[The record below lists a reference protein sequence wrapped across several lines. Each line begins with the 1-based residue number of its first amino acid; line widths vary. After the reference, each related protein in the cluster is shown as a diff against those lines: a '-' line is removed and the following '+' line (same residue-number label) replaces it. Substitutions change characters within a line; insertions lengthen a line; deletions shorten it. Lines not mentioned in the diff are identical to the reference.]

1 MKEFVK
7 KKAVIVKDRLGLPNY
22 MTMFYMEPG
31 TYSPEDVPE
40 MFKIRNN
47 IVPAILISQYHNT
60 TMKSMG
66 GDVAVSLPYQQP
78 RHTITLDEAAAACAR
93 KGEGW
98 HLMTN
103 TEFVYLLHEAE
114 ELGHTIGGNTN
125 HGSNADN
132 PQEKGVAYDSAGR
145 TLTGCDPLTWSH
157 DGTAGGVFGL
167 CGNFYEWV
175 TGLRLHYGVIE
186 YTKNNDAAVD
196 GYTTE
201 APDWQA
207 ATVNGKPLR
216 LYGNDGV
223 TLSTQ
228 EDVEVAWDGC
238 HIKDLQLEEL
248 EEMPEIAYKL
258 GIVPHDWKNETAG
271 IWADSELEE
280 AVPFRGSSFFSTSSG
295 GAGALHLDSPRSSV
309 YVSVSF
315 RSALFLESWKLVTDL
330 LKAGAEAHAGAQDE

>member
-22 MTMFYMEPG
+22 MTMFYMDQG
-31 TYSPEDVPE
+31 TYNPEDVPE
-40 MFKIRNN
+40 MFKIRNK

-60 TMKSMG
+60 TIKSMG

-78 RHTITLDEAAAACAR
+78 RHTIALDEAAAACAR

-157 DGTAGGVFGL
+157 DGTAGGVFGI
-167 CGNFYEWV
+167 CGNFYDMV
-175 TGLRLHYGVIE
+175 TGLRLHKGVVE
-186 YTKNNDAAVD
+186 YIKDNDAAVE
-196 GYTTE
+196 GYKDE
-201 APDWQA
+201 APDWTVA
-207 ATVNGKPLR
+207 EVNGKPLR

-223 TLSTQ
+223 TLSTK
-228 EDVEVAWDGC
+228 EDVEVTWDGC

-271 IWADSELEE
+271 IWADNELEE
-280 AVPFRGSSFFSTSSG
+280 AVPLRGLSFLNTSSG
-295 GAGALHLDSPRSSV
+295 GAGALSLYDPRSLVGSL
-309 YVSVSF
+309 VSF
-315 RSALFLESWKLVTDL
+315 RSSLFLESWKLVTDL
-330 LKAGAEAHAGAQDE
+330 LKAGAEAHA

>member
-31 TYSPEDVPE
+31 TYNPEDVPE
-40 MFKIRNN
+40 MFKIRNK

-60 TMKSMG
+60 TMKSIG

-114 ELGHTIGGNTN
+114 EMGHTIGGNTN

-132 PQEKGVAYDSAGR
+132 PQEKGIVYDSAGR

-157 DGTAGGVFGL
+157 DGTAGGVFGI
-167 CGNFYEWV
+167 CGNFWEFA
-175 TGLRLHYGVIE
+175 TGLRLHKGVVE
-186 YTKNNDAAVD
+186 YTKDNDAAVE
-196 GYTTE
+196 GYKDE
-201 APDWQA
+201 APDW
-207 ATVNGKPLR
+207 TVA
-216 LYGNDGV
+216 
-223 TLSTQ
+223 
-228 EDVEVAWDGC
+228 EV
-238 HIKDLQLEEL
+238 K
-248 EEMPEIAYKL
+248 YKL

-280 AVPFRGSSFFSTSSG
+280 AVPVRGSGFDGASDG
-295 GAGALHLDSPRSSV
+295 GAGALDLSSARSVVS
-309 YVSVSF
+309 YSVSF
-315 RSALFLESWKLVTDL
+315 RSALFLESWQLVTDL
-330 LKAGAEAHAGAQDE
+330 LKAGAEAHT